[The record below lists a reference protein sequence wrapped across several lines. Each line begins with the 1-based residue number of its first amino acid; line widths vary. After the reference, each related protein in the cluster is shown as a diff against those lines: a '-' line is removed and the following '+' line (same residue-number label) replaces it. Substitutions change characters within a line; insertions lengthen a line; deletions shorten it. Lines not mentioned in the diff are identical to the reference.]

1 LKNSER
7 EGKLNNQKNKGD
19 LMKKKRV
26 FVLCILFVVGLMM
39 VCGTAIAAEKVAKAK
54 PVKIGVLFIASGP
67 MGGYGKHGF
76 QSVQMAID
84 EINAS
89 GGILGRK
96 VEAIFEDT
104 KLKADVATEIVKRF
118 IEKDK
123 VDFIIGPT
131 SSGIAVPV
139 AKLANE
145 KKKILILTQAAAN
158 SMTDTGFGRYQ
169 FATLSNAMMHSRSGA
184 YYMASKPYK
193 RWMVIG
199 PNYNYGHESW
209 AAFRDKLK
217 ELRPDAEFVGEAW
230 PKLTEKEF
238 KPFIDKIIEAKP
250 DAVWSPLWGMDAV
263 NFIKQAKAHQL
274 FDKIAFAFPDGA
286 ALETLVPLGKEMP
299 NGVFVAARYFF
310 LTPDTTMNKNF
321 VKTYQDRFKELPDYM
336 AIETYAGV
344 YFIKAAVERAGTLNA
359 DKIVAAVEREPLA
372 WETPEGWKIMRK
384 EDHAVVED
392 VVWGETAYSDTYG
405 FAILKNMQAI
415 QAEEI
420 CRTPEELKAVQD
432 NFAKRVKAGK

>member
-1 LKNSER
+1 LIIT
-7 EGKLNNQKNKGD
+7 KNKGD
-19 LMKKKRV
+19 LMAKKRV
-26 FVLCILFVVGLMM
+26 FVSSVLFVVGLMM
-39 VCGTAIAAEKVAKAK
+39 VCGTAIAAEKAAKAK
-54 PVKIGVLFIASGP
+54 PIKLGVLFISSGP

-131 SSGIAVPV
+131 SSGVAVPV

-184 YYMASKPYK
+184 YYMASKPFK

-209 AAFRDKLK
+209 AAFKDKLK
-217 ELRPDAEFVGEAW
+217 ELRPDVEFVGEAW

-274 FDKIAFAFPDGA
+274 FEKIAFAFPDGA

-299 NGVFVAARYFF
+299 NGIFVAARYFF
-310 LTPDTTMNKNF
+310 LTPDTAMNKKF

-392 VVWGETAYSDTYG
+392 VVWGETAFSDTYG

-415 QAEEI
+415 QGEEI
-420 CRTPEELKAVQD
+420 CRTPDELKAVRD
-432 NFAKRVKAGK
+432 NFEKKKAGK

>member
-1 LKNSER
+1 
-7 EGKLNNQKNKGD
+7 
-19 LMKKKRV
+19 MKKKRV
-26 FVLCILFVVGLMM
+26 FVSCVLFVVGLMM
-39 VCGTAIAAEKVAKAK
+39 VCGTAIAAEKAAKAK
-54 PVKIGVLFIASGP
+54 PIKIGVLFIASGP

-118 IEKDK
+118 IEKEK

-131 SSGIAVPV
+131 SSGIAVPI

-209 AAFRDKLK
+209 AAFKDKLK
-217 ELRPDAEFVGEAW
+217 ELRPDVEFVGEAW

-238 KPFIDKIIEAKP
+238 KTFIDKIIEAKP

-274 FDKIAFAFPDGA
+274 FDQIAFAFPDGA

-310 LTPDTTMNKNF
+310 LTPDTAMNKNF

-392 VVWGETAYSDTYG
+392 VVWGETAYSDKYG

-420 CRTPEELKAVQD
+420 CRTPGELKAVQD
-432 NFAKRVKAGK
+432 NFAKKVKAGK